1 MLAPPPKCSGAPAA
15 RHLALVNARAR
26 QPSGSS
32 ARRTPLLSVVTC
44 PGRTHRGRSAK
55 AVAVSVL
62 EPPVSTPPLVSR
74 LEHAAYLGR
83 ELARAELALA
93 TGADYIQD

>member
-1 MLAPPPKCSGAPAA
+1 M
-15 RHLALVNARAR
+15 
-26 QPSGSS
+26 
-32 ARRTPLLSVVTC
+32 SVVTC
-44 PGRTHRGRSAK
+44 HGRTHRGRSAK

-62 EPPVSTPPLVSR
+62 EPPAGTPPLVSR